1 MDLHF
6 PNGEARKVLALIDTG
21 AEINVI
27 HPRLVPEGMFR
38 QSERP
43 LRLGTANANC
53 MVGGRREATFMVG
66 MQATDIDSRRGL
78 ELRMPMA
85 AYDGEM
91 VCELIVSYG
100 WLAQQNALVNP
111 RRHGLLFCEKGHM
124 LWVGVLRKKKRVV
137 STGTPNTSP
146 IIASPMGVV
155 MAKKPQGKMETQ
167 GGMSCTT
174 PINTSGG

>member
-1 MDLHF
+1 MVQEGEALTHDVESQRAPMPGEHLERSVPRGVPRCTRLRIPVELHF
-6 PNGEARKVLALIDTG
+6 PNGVTRKVLALIDTG

-124 LWVGVLRKKKRVV
+124 L
-137 STGTPNTSP
+137 
-146 IIASPMGVV
+146 
-155 MAKKPQGKMETQ
+155 
-167 GGMSCTT
+167 
-174 PINTSGG
+174 